1 MHPIFRAALCGTLL
15 FAPAVASAQMVIGEP
30 PLVVEEEVI
39 VAPLPPMSGP
49 LDEEGAAMIAMANGI
64 ATVED
69 VDHRMWDGNFEVEG
83 TDVTGEDVELLIDG
97 GTGAVL
103 EVDD

>member
-1 MHPIFRAALCGTLL
+1 MHPVFRAAICGALIL
-15 FAPAVASAQMVIGEP
+15 APVAASAQMVIGEP
-30 PLVVEEEVI
+30 PVMAEEEMM
-39 VAPLPPMSGP
+39 VAPLPPMGGP

-69 VDHRMWDGNFEVEG
+69 VDQRMWDGNFEVEG
-83 TDVTGEDVELLIDG
+83 TDMTGEDLEILIDG
-97 GTGAVL
+97 STGAVL

>member
-1 MHPIFRAALCGTLL
+1 MHRIFRAAICGALIL
-15 FAPAVASAQMVIGEP
+15 APVAASAQMVIGEP
-30 PLVVEEEVI
+30 PVMAEEEMM
-39 VAPLPPMSGP
+39 VAPLPPMGGP

-69 VDHRMWDGNFEVEG
+69 VDHRFWDGNFEVEG

-97 GTGAVL
+97 STGAVL